1 MLKENSKIVYDFV
14 KAHDGEDFTAQD
26 IADAT
31 GLSVRSV
38 NGIVTS
44 AFQRHKDKDKNEVP
58 LMVRVPA
65 EIQDPETG
73 LHKAIK
79 FIQLTDAGREFAEP
93 SFFAYWRNYDII
105 NIRFHLSN
113 MQFNSFLQS
122 KSN

>member
-1 MLKENSKIVYDFV
+1 MALKENSKIVFDWV
-14 KAHDGEDFTAQD
+14 KEHDGQDFTAQD

-31 GLSVRSV
+31 GLGVKTV

-65 EIQDPETG
+65 ELPDPATG

-79 FIQLTDAGREFAEP
+79 FIQLTDAGRAFDPDAEE
-93 SFFAYWRNYDII
+93 
-105 NIRFHLSN
+105 
-113 MQFNSFLQS
+113 
-122 KSN
+122 

>member
-79 FIQLTDAGREFAEP
+79 FIQLTDAGREFNPNQE
-93 SFFAYWRNYDII
+93 D
-105 NIRFHLSN
+105 
-113 MQFNSFLQS
+113 
-122 KSN
+122 

>member
-1 MLKENSKIVYDFV
+1 MLKENSKIVFNFV
-14 KAHDGEDFTAQD
+14 KTHDGEDFTAQD

-31 GLSVRSV
+31 GLSVRTV

-79 FIQLTDAGREFAEP
+79 FIKLTDEGHA
-93 SFFAYWRNYDII
+93 
-105 NIRFHLSN
+105 
-113 MQFNSFLQS
+113 FNP
-122 KSN
+122 NEED

>member
-65 EIQDPETG
+65 EILDPETG

-79 FIQLTDAGREFAEP
+79 FIQLTDAGREFDPNAE
-93 SFFAYWRNYDII
+93 D
-105 NIRFHLSN
+105 
-113 MQFNSFLQS
+113 
-122 KSN
+122 

>member
-1 MLKENSKIVYDFV
+1 MLKENSKIVFNFV
-14 KAHDGEDFTAQD
+14 KTHDGEDFTAQD

-31 GLSVRSV
+31 GLSVRTV

-44 AFQRHKDKDKNEVP
+44 AFQRHKDKDKNEIP

-79 FIQLTDAGREFAEP
+79 FIKLTDEGRA
-93 SFFAYWRNYDII
+93 
-105 NIRFHLSN
+105 
-113 MQFNSFLQS
+113 FNP
-122 KSN
+122 NEED